1 MMNSDFYKTGD
12 RTKQFW
18 SDDWVS
24 SAILPWT
31 LQSGQESIGYPL
43 PYCHG
48 PYSRDKKVVGI
59 LCHTAMD
66 LTVGTRKYWV
76 SSAILPWTLQSGQ
89 ESIGYPLPYC
99 HGPHSRDKKVLGI
112 LCHTAMDLTV
122 GTRKYWVSSAILPW
136 TSQSGQESIGYPLPY
151 CHGPH
156 SRDKKVLGILCHT
169 AMDLTVGT
177 RKYWVSSA
185 ILPWTLQSGQESS
198 GYPLPYCHGPYSRDK
213 KVLGILCHTAMDLT
227 VGTRKYWVSSAI
239 LPWTS
244 QSGQE
249 SSGYPLP
256 YCHRPYSRD
265 KKVVGI
271 LCHTAIDLTVGT
283 RK

>member
-1 MMNSDFYKTGD
+1 MGILCHTAIDLTVGTRKY
-12 RTKQFW
+12 
-18 SDDWVS
+18 WVS

-31 LQSGQESIGYPL
+31 SQSGQESSGYPL
-43 PYCHG
+43 PYCHR
-48 PYSRDKKVVGI
+48 PHSRDKKVLGI

-76 SSAILPWTLQSGQ
+76 SSAILPWTSQSGQESSGYPLPYCHGPHSRDKKVLGILCHTAMDLTVGTRKYWVSSAILPWTSQSGQ

-99 HGPHSRDKKVLGI
+99 HRPHSRDKKVLGI

-169 AMDLTVGT
+169 A
-177 RKYWVSSA
+177 
-185 ILPWTLQSGQESS
+185 I
-198 GYPLPYCHGPYSRDK
+198 
-213 KVLGILCHTAMDLT
+213 DLT

-249 SSGYPLP
+249 SIASP
-256 YCHRPYSRD
+256 
-265 KKVVGI
+265 
-271 LCHTAIDLTVGT
+271 
-283 RK
+283 